1 MAPGRKPAAK
11 GKAAPAPKSTPAKSK
26 AAPAAATKKSA
37 PVKKST
43 PVKKSAPVKTPAKRP
58 EPESESEEQD
68 DDEEVEE
75 TIYEEMSDDSA
86 VEEASGSEVEDDQ
99 EEEEAAAE
107 EESTDVVRLEEDSDD
122 SESEIDEDAL
132 LAGIKGSESDASESE
147 VEEDVFRSG
156 QGKIDIDG
164 KASSI
169 IRARLDKLKKSKGKP
184 GVVYIGRI
192 PHGFYEEQMMG
203 YFKQFGTI
211 KRLRL
216 SRNPKTGRS
225 RHFAFIEF
233 AHHEVARIVAETMNN
248 YLMFERLLKCVVVP
262 EDKVH
267 PQLFVNRNAKIVPG
281 QRQRAHQ
288 AVHNRQR
295 TQEEV
300 ESQVNRLVAKESKKR
315 TKLQAAGIDYD
326 FQGYK
331 GVRPPKAK
339 HVKYDDTE

>member
-11 GKAAPAPKSTPAKSK
+11 GKAAPAPKSTPAT
-26 AAPAAATKKSA
+26 AAKKSA
-37 PVKKST
+37 PAKRSA
-43 PVKKSAPVKTPAKRP
+43 PAKKSAPVKTPAKRP

-68 DDEEVEE
+68 DEEEVEE

-86 VEEASGSEVEDDQ
+86 VEEASGSEVEDD

-132 LAGIKGSESDASESE
+132 LAGIKGSESEASDSE
-147 VEEDVFRSG
+147 GEEDDVFRSG

-184 GVVYIGRI
+184 GVIYIGRI

-233 AHHEVARIVAETMNN
+233 AHHEVAKIVAETMNN

-267 PQLFVNRNAKIVPG
+267 PQLFVNRHAKIVPG
-281 QRQRAHQ
+281 QRLRAHQ

-300 ESQVNRLVAKESKKR
+300 ESQ
-315 TKLQAAGIDYD
+315 
-326 FQGYK
+326 
-331 GVRPPKAK
+331 
-339 HVKYDDTE
+339 

>member
-26 AAPAAATKKSA
+26 
-37 PVKKST
+37 
-43 PVKKSAPVKTPAKRP
+43 VKTPAKRP

-86 VEEASGSEVEDDQ
+86 VEEASGSEVDDQ

-107 EESTDVVRLEEDSDD
+107 KESTDVVRLEEDSDD

-147 VEEDVFRSG
+147 GEEDVFRSG

-233 AHHEVARIVAETMNN
+233 AHHEVAKIVAETMNN

-300 ESQVNRLVAKESKKR
+300 ESQVNRLVAKENKKR

>member
-11 GKAAPAPKSTPAKSK
+11 GKAAPAPKSAPAKSK
-26 AAPAAATKKSA
+26 VAAPAAAATK
-37 PVKKST
+37 
-43 PVKKSAPVKTPAKRP
+43 KKSAPVKTPAKRP
-58 EPESESEEQD
+58 EPESESEEEED
-68 DDEEVEE
+68 DDEAVEE

-86 VEEASGSEVEDDQ
+86 VEEASGSEVEEED
-99 EEEEAAAE
+99 EEEGAAE
-107 EESTDVVRLEEDSDD
+107 EESADVVQLEEDSDA

-132 LAGIKGSESDASESE
+132 LAGIKGSESDVSESE
-147 VEEDVFRSG
+147 GEEDVFRSG

-192 PHGFYEEQMMG
+192 PHGFYEEQMVG

-281 QRQRAHQ
+281 QRLRAHQ

-300 ESQVNRLVAKESKKR
+300 ESQVNRLVAKENKKR
-315 TKLQAAGIDYD
+315 AKLQAAGIDYD

-339 HVKYDDTE
+339 HVKYDDSE

>member
-26 AAPAAATKKSA
+26 AAPTAAATTKKSE
-37 PVKKST
+37 PI
-43 PVKKSAPVKTPAKRP
+43 KTPAKKP
-58 EPESESEEQD
+58 EPESESEEEEEE

-86 VEEASGSEVEDDQ
+86 VEEASDSEVEED
-99 EEEEAAAE
+99 EEIAAE
-107 EESTDVVRLEEDSDD
+107 EESADVVHLKEDSDE

-147 VEEDVFRSG
+147 GEEDVFRSG

-233 AHHEVARIVAETMNN
+233 AHHEVAKIVAETMNN

-281 QRQRAHQ
+281 QRLRAHQ
-288 AVHNRQR
+288 AIHNRQR

-300 ESQVNRLVAKESKKR
+300 ESQVNRLVAKENKKR
-315 TKLQAAGIDYD
+315 ARLQAAGIDYD

-339 HVKYDDTE
+339 HVKYDDSE

>member
-26 AAPAAATKKSA
+26 AALVAATKKSA
-37 PVKKST
+37 PA
-43 PVKKSAPVKTPAKRP
+43 KKSAPVKTPAKTP

-107 EESTDVVRLEEDSDD
+107 EESADVVRLEEDSDD

-147 VEEDVFRSG
+147 GEEDVFRSG

-192 PHGFYEEQMMG
+192 PHGFYEGQMMG

-233 AHHEVARIVAETMNN
+233 AHHEVAKIVAETMNN

-300 ESQVNRLVAKESKKR
+300 ESQVNRLVAKENKKR

-339 HVKYDDTE
+339 HVKYDDAE

>member
-26 AAPAAATKKSA
+26 
-37 PVKKST
+37 
-43 PVKKSAPVKTPAKRP
+43 VKTPAKRP
-58 EPESESEEQD
+58 EPESESKEQD

-86 VEEASGSEVEDDQ
+86 VEEASGSEVDDQ

-107 EESTDVVRLEEDSDD
+107 KESTDVVRLEEDSDD

-147 VEEDVFRSG
+147 GEEDVFRSG

-233 AHHEVARIVAETMNN
+233 AHHEVAKIVAETMNN

-300 ESQVNRLVAKESKKR
+300 ESQVNRLVAKENKKR

>member
-26 AAPAAATKKSA
+26 VAAPAAAAIK
-37 PVKKST
+37 
-43 PVKKSAPVKTPAKRP
+43 KKSAPVKTPAKRP
-58 EPESESEEQD
+58 EPESESEEEE

-86 VEEASGSEVEDDQ
+86 VEEASGSEVEEED
-99 EEEEAAAE
+99 EEEVAAE
-107 EESTDVVRLEEDSDD
+107 EESADVVQLEEDSDA

-132 LAGIKGSESDASESE
+132 LAGIKGSESDVSESE
-147 VEEDVFRSG
+147 GEEDVFRSG

-192 PHGFYEEQMMG
+192 PHGFYEEQMVG

-281 QRQRAHQ
+281 QRLRAHQ

-300 ESQVNRLVAKESKKR
+300 ESQVNRLVAKENKKR
-315 TKLQAAGIDYD
+315 AKLQTAGIDYD

-339 HVKYDDTE
+339 HVKYDDSE

>member
-11 GKAAPAPKSTPAKSK
+11 GKAAPAPKSTPAT
-26 AAPAAATKKSA
+26 AAKKSA
-37 PVKKST
+37 PAKRSA
-43 PVKKSAPVKTPAKRP
+43 PAKKSAPVKTPAKRP

-68 DDEEVEE
+68 DEEEVEE

-86 VEEASGSEVEDDQ
+86 VEEASGSEVEDD

-132 LAGIKGSESDASESE
+132 LAGIKGSESEASDSE
-147 VEEDVFRSG
+147 GEEDDVFRSG

-184 GVVYIGRI
+184 GVIYIGRI

-233 AHHEVARIVAETMNN
+233 AHHEVAKIVAETMNN

-267 PQLFVNRNAKIVPG
+267 PQLFVNRHAKIVPG
-281 QRQRAHQ
+281 QRLRAHQ

-300 ESQVNRLVAKESKKR
+300 ESQVNRLVAKENKKR

-339 HVKYDDTE
+339 HVKYDDAE

>member
-11 GKAAPAPKSTPAKSK
+11 GKAAPAPKPTPVKSK
-26 AAPAAATKKSA
+26 AAAA
-37 PVKKST
+37 
-43 PVKKSAPVKTPAKRP
+43 KKSAPVKTPAKRP
-58 EPESESEEQD
+58 EPESESEHGSED
-68 DDEEVEE
+68 EDEEVEE

-86 VEEASGSEVEDDQ
+86 VEEEGASDSEV
-99 EEEEAAAE
+99 EEEEASAE
-107 EESTDVVRLEEDSDD
+107 EASADVVRLEEDSDE

-132 LAGIKGSESDASESE
+132 LAGIKGSESDVSESE
-147 VEEDVFRSG
+147 GEEDVFRSG

-164 KASSI
+164 KASTM

-184 GVVYIGRI
+184 GVIYIGRI

-233 AHHEVARIVAETMNN
+233 AHHEVARIVSETMNN

-267 PQLFVNRNAKIVPG
+267 PQLFVNRNARHVSG
-281 QRQRAHQ
+281 QSLRAHQ
-288 AVHNRQR
+288 AALNRPR
-295 TQEEV
+295 TQEQV
-300 ESQVNRLVAKESKKR
+300 EAQVNRLVAKENKKR
-315 TKLQAAGIDYD
+315 SKLQAAGIDYD

-339 HVKYDDTE
+339 HVKYDDSE